1 MKIFGIIMSLLLIIF
16 GAVFPVPEKQV
27 NTIDYCYDKSWF
39 YRYGE
44 EYVNGDAYNYQIE
57 DSLKAG
63 WVSGVLTMKSI
74 SVATG
79 ILLFSITIYADK
91 KHKELEKQTKL
102 LEQLAGNQ
110 SSDSKG
116 TPDKMQSEQPLQN
129 AETKKHLWDD

>member
-1 MKIFGIIMSLLLIIF
+1 MKAFGIFVSVLLIIF

-27 NTIDYCYDKSWF
+27 DTIGYCYDKSWF

-57 DSLKAG
+57 ASLKAG
-63 WVSGVLTMKSI
+63 WMSGVLTMKSI

-79 ILLFSITIYADK
+79 ILLFFITLYADK

-110 SSDSKG
+110 ADTANNNSITDQQA
-116 TPDKMQSEQPLQN
+116 QSPPEE
-129 AETKKHLWDD
+129 ASV

>member
-1 MKIFGIIMSLLLIIF
+1 MKAFGIIMSLLLIIF

-57 DSLKAG
+57 ASLKAG
-63 WVSGVLTMKSI
+63 WMSGVLTMKSI
-74 SVATG
+74 SVASG
-79 ILLFSITIYADK
+79 ILLFFAVIYADR

-110 SSDSKG
+110 DDVSKNIPDANPQNQPSSEG
-116 TPDKMQSEQPLQN
+116 TSLG
-129 AETKKHLWDD
+129 

>member
-1 MKIFGIIMSLLLIIF
+1 MKAFGIIMSLLLIIF

-27 NTIDYCYDKSWF
+27 DTISYCYDKSWF
-39 YRYGE
+39 YKYGE

-57 DSLKAG
+57 ASLKAG
-63 WVSGVLTMKSI
+63 WMSGVLTMKSI

-79 ILLFSITIYADK
+79 ILLFFITIYADK

-110 SSDSKG
+110 AEATNSNPNGDLQKQSPPEDA
-116 TPDKMQSEQPLQN
+116 SEQ
-129 AETKKHLWDD
+129 

>member
-1 MKIFGIIMSLLLIIF
+1 MKAFGIIVSLLLIIF

-57 DSLKAG
+57 ASLKAG
-63 WVSGVLTMKSI
+63 WMSGVLTMKSI
-74 SVATG
+74 SVASG
-79 ILLFSITIYADK
+79 ILLFFITIYADK
-91 KHKELEKQTKL
+91 KYKELEKQTKL

-110 SSDSKG
+110 GGVSKNI
-116 TPDKMQSEQPLQN
+116 PDANLQN
-129 AETKKHLWDD
+129 QPSSEGTSLG